1 MNIDFL
7 DKIVTIKDIPKESPF
22 EPCLIEN
29 NEKQIGEICTFL
41 QSDSKLLLVNGFK
54 GTGKTS
60 IINFVSTFLSDK
72 TLVLKYNCFE
82 TTILDDMLLSFFE
95 TFRNYTL
102 MGKIIPPRIKTENFT
117 QKINSYFN
125 TIHSPIVI
133 ILESFEEI
141 LKSNKSEILSF
152 IKHLFKLANVKIIIT
167 TRKIEPE
174 DFEDTEYEK
183 TTCLAL
189 SKPIFEKF
197 LKNNGIKHI
206 GLLSNELY
214 KHSKGYYNVI
224 NLSIKIMNL
233 RQLNLVQFLEGYSK
247 SFMAF
252 SEFITR
258 EALSLVDPVSAHLFR
273 LLTVMRIPIH
283 VNLLKS
289 LHLYNEERV
298 FFFVTNSILSVDGEC
313 LYLDETFRDIIE
325 HQIPENVMIK
335 LHSACVDLYNTQLP
349 LKPLERDLM
358 LSRQTMRNEI
368 EYHSLFIPKKPNLN
382 MKDIRLITVDPM
394 VETVQKSPAVE
405 FKQEEPIQTTT
416 TPSNTQIQEESKED
430 KINKISFI
438 IDDESVLDN
447 IADSIKG
454 FIDDKTKQNEIEEKS
469 DGMSLTQLLNL
480 AKQEESKY
488 NYKHAILL
496 YQNALTKKEDESFY
510 QFLPTIYIK
519 LAEAHKHL
527 SQWYEALE
535 AYTQAQDFYFN
546 VADTD
551 KIAQVKL
558 EIANIYYIMYKHDN
572 AKYILSE
579 LEQQNLPNEMMIKVN
594 LALAKLTDN
603 SDIEFKYYEKAL
615 KLVDIHTNKQILAEL
630 YYKSAGSYD
639 EQNDTRMA
647 ALYYKKCIELDSNPN
662 NNKYLSMALANLAE
676 LYDEAGSPQ
685 HAIKYYNES
694 LRIDK
699 ATKNYNGLY
708 YSAMHLS
715 EIYGTKNKEKALEY
729 LNQALYYAKKLNE
742 TYHIISALTE
752 MGDFYSKLKDFT
764 HAYKYLIEA
773 YNLSKQSF
781 NRENLNKIQTR
792 IEDIKHRISEQE
804 FTKLQDE
811 YGKQN

>member
-7 DKIVTIKDIPKESPF
+7 DKIITIKDIPKESPF
-22 EPCLIEN
+22 EPCLLEN
-29 NEKQIGEICTFL
+29 SEKQIGEICSFL
-41 QSDSKLLLVNGFK
+41 QSDNKLLFVNGFK

-60 IINFVSTFLSDK
+60 IVKFVSTFLSEK

-102 MGKIIPPRIKTENFT
+102 MGKIIPPRVKTENFT

-133 ILESFEEI
+133 ILDSFEEV

-152 IKHLFKLANVKIIIT
+152 IKHLLKLPNIKIIIT
-167 TRKIEPE
+167 SRKIEQD
-174 DFEDTEYEK
+174 DFEDTKFEK

-189 SKPIFEKF
+189 TKPIFEKF

-214 KHSKGYYNVI
+214 KHTKGYYNYV
-224 NLSIKIMNL
+224 NLAVKIMNL
-233 RQLNLVQFLEGYSK
+233 RQLTLVQFLEGYSK

-252 SEFITR
+252 PEFITR

-298 FFFVTNSILSVDGEC
+298 FFFVSNSVLSVDGEC
-313 LYLDETFRDIIE
+313 LYLDEAFRDIIE

-368 EYHSLFIPKKPNLN
+368 EYHSLFIPKKPEIN
-382 MKDIRLITVDPM
+382 MKDVRLISVDPM
-394 VETVQKSPAVE
+394 VETSQNTPAVE
-405 FKQEEPIQTTT
+405 IKQEETSTTEQTQN
-416 TPSNTQIQEESKED
+416 PQPQEESKED

-438 IDDESVLDN
+438 IEDESVLDN
-447 IADSIKG
+447 IADSIKD
-454 FIDDKTKQNEIEEKS
+454 FVDDKTKQNELEEKS
-469 DGMSLTQLLNL
+469 DGMTLTQLLNL
-480 AKQEESKY
+480 AKQEEGKY

-496 YQNALTKKEDESFY
+496 YQNALTKKDDESFY

-558 EIANIYYIMYKHDN
+558 EIANIYYIIYKHDN
-572 AKYILSE
+572 AKFILSE
-579 LEQQNLPNEMMIKVN
+579 LENQNLPNKMKIKVN
-594 LALAKLTDN
+594 LALARLTDN
-603 SDIEFKYYEKAL
+603 PDIEFEYYKKSL
-615 KLVDIHTNKQILAEL
+615 QLVDIHTNKNVLAEL
-630 YYKSAGSYD
+630 YYKSAGAFD
-639 EQNDTRMA
+639 EENDTRMA

-662 NNKYLSMALANLAE
+662 HNKYLSMALANLAE

-694 LRIDK
+694 IRIDR

-708 YSAMHLS
+708 YSAIHLA
-715 EIYGTKNKEKALEY
+715 EIYGAKDAEKALEY

-752 MGDFYSKLKDFT
+752 LGDFYSRRKDFA
-764 HAYKYLIEA
+764 HSYKYLIEA
-773 YNLSKQSF
+773 YNMSKHSF
-781 NRENLNKIQTR
+781 NKDNLNKIQSR
-792 IEDIKHRISEQE
+792 IEDIKRRVTEQE
-804 FTKLQDE
+804 FIKLQEE
-811 YGKQN
+811 YGK

>member
-1 MNIDFL
+1 MNTDFI
-7 DKIVTIKDIPKESPF
+7 DKIITIKDIPKEGPF

-29 NEKQIGEICTFL
+29 NEKQISEICSFL
-41 QSDSKLLLVNGFK
+41 QSDNKLLLVNGFK

-60 IINFVSTFLSDK
+60 IVNFVSSFLSEK
-72 TLVLKYNCFE
+72 TLVLKYNCLE

-125 TIHSPIVI
+125 TIHTPIVI
-133 ILESFEEI
+133 ILDSFEEI
-141 LKSNKSEILSF
+141 LKNNKSEILSF
-152 IKHLFKLANVKIIIT
+152 IKHLLKLPNIKIIIT
-167 TRKIEPE
+167 TRKIEQE
-174 DFEDTEYEK
+174 DFEDTESDK

-189 SKPIFEKF
+189 TKPIFEKF

-214 KHSKGYYNVI
+214 KHSKGYYNYV
-224 NLSIKIMNL
+224 NLSVKIMNL
-233 RQLNLVQFLEGYSK
+233 RQLSLVQFLEGYSK

-258 EALSLVDPVSAHLFR
+258 ESLSLVDPVSAHLFR
-273 LLTVMRIPIH
+273 LLTIMRIPIH

-289 LHLYNEERV
+289 LHLYNKERII
-298 FFFVTNSILSVDGEC
+298 FFVTNSILSVDGEC
-313 LYLDETFRDIIE
+313 LYLDEAFRDIIE

-368 EYHSLFIPKKPNLN
+368 EYHSLFIPKKPELN
-382 MKDIRLITVDPM
+382 MKDVRLISVDPM
-394 VETVQKSPAVE
+394 VETSPNTPAVE
-405 FKQEEPIQTTT
+405 VQKEETSTIEPTPGTQQQEET
-416 TPSNTQIQEESKED
+416 KED

-438 IDDESVLDN
+438 IEDESVLDN

-454 FIDDKTKQNEIEEKS
+454 FIDDKTKQNELEEKS
-469 DGMSLTQLLNL
+469 DRMSLTQLLNL

-546 VADTD
+546 VADAD

-558 EIANIYYIMYKHDN
+558 EIANIYYIIYKHDN

-579 LEQQNLPNEMMIKVN
+579 LEHQNLPNEMKIKIN
-594 LALAKLTDN
+594 LALARLTDN
-603 SDIEFKYYEKAL
+603 PDVEFQYYEKSL
-615 KLVDIHTNKQILAEL
+615 KLVDIHTNKNVLAEL

-662 NNKYLSMALANLAE
+662 HNKYLSMALANLAE

-694 LRIDK
+694 IRIDR

-708 YSAMHLS
+708 YSALHLA
-715 EIYGTKNKEKALEY
+715 EIYGAKDKEKSLEY

-742 TYHIISALTE
+742 PYHIISALTE
-752 MGDFYSKLKDFT
+752 LGDYYSRRKDFA
-764 HAYKYLIEA
+764 HSYKYLIEA
-773 YNLSKQSF
+773 YNMSKQSF
-781 NRENLNKIQTR
+781 NKDNLNKIQSR
-792 IEDIKHRISEQE
+792 IEDLKRRTSEE
-804 FTKLQDE
+804 DFIKLQEE

>member
-1 MNIDFL
+1 
-7 DKIVTIKDIPKESPF
+7 
-22 EPCLIEN
+22 
-29 NEKQIGEICTFL
+29 
-41 QSDSKLLLVNGFK
+41 
-54 GTGKTS
+54 
-60 IINFVSTFLSDK
+60 
-72 TLVLKYNCFE
+72 
-82 TTILDDMLLSFFE
+82 
-95 TFRNYTL
+95 

-189 SKPIFEKF
+189 TKPILKI

-335 LHSACVDLYNTQLP
+335 LHSACIDLYNTQLP

-368 EYHSLFIPKKPNLN
+368 EYHSLFIPKN
-382 MKDIRLITVDPM
+382 
-394 VETVQKSPAVE
+394 
-405 FKQEEPIQTTT
+405 
-416 TPSNTQIQEESKED
+416 QI
-430 KINKISFI
+430 
-438 IDDESVLDN
+438 
-447 IADSIKG
+447 
-454 FIDDKTKQNEIEEKS
+454 
-469 DGMSLTQLLNL
+469 
-480 AKQEESKY
+480 
-488 NYKHAILL
+488 
-496 YQNALTKKEDESFY
+496 
-510 QFLPTIYIK
+510 
-519 LAEAHKHL
+519 
-527 SQWYEALE
+527 
-535 AYTQAQDFYFN
+535 
-546 VADTD
+546 
-551 KIAQVKL
+551 
-558 EIANIYYIMYKHDN
+558 
-572 AKYILSE
+572 
-579 LEQQNLPNEMMIKVN
+579 
-594 LALAKLTDN
+594 
-603 SDIEFKYYEKAL
+603 
-615 KLVDIHTNKQILAEL
+615 
-630 YYKSAGSYD
+630 
-639 EQNDTRMA
+639 
-647 ALYYKKCIELDSNPN
+647 
-662 NNKYLSMALANLAE
+662 
-676 LYDEAGSPQ
+676 
-685 HAIKYYNES
+685 
-694 LRIDK
+694 
-699 ATKNYNGLY
+699 
-708 YSAMHLS
+708 
-715 EIYGTKNKEKALEY
+715 
-729 LNQALYYAKKLNE
+729 
-742 TYHIISALTE
+742 
-752 MGDFYSKLKDFT
+752 
-764 HAYKYLIEA
+764 
-773 YNLSKQSF
+773 
-781 NRENLNKIQTR
+781 
-792 IEDIKHRISEQE
+792 
-804 FTKLQDE
+804 
-811 YGKQN
+811 